1 MNKSELIRSV
11 ARNTGITQK
20 EVEEII
26 NEALGEIIDLTTVMN
41 ERVMLHKFGAFEPV
55 HHEKREMVNPRT
67 REKVITRERRTFKF
81 VVSKTLN
88 NKL

>member
-55 HHEKREMVNPRT
+55 HREKREMVNPRT

-88 NKL
+88 DKL

>member
-11 ARNTGITQK
+11 ANNTRHTQK
-20 EVEEII
+20 EVEEIL

-41 ERVMLHKFGAFEPV
+41 ERVLLHGFGAFEPV
-55 HHEKREMVNPRT
+55 HRGRREMVNPRT

-88 NKL
+88 DKL

>member
-41 ERVMLHKFGAFEPV
+41 ERVLIHKFGAFEPV
-55 HHEKREMVNPRT
+55 HRHECEMVNPRT
-67 REKVITRERRTFKF
+67 REKVIARERRTFKF
-81 VVSKTLN
+81 VVSKTLKD
-88 NKL
+88 KL

>member
-11 ARNTGITQK
+11 ANNTRHTQK
-20 EVEEII
+20 EVEEILDETI
-26 NEALGEIIDLTTVMN
+26 GEIIDLTTVMN
-41 ERVMLHKFGAFEPV
+41 ERVLIKGFGAFEPV
-55 HHEKREMVNPRT
+55 YRNQREMVNPRT

-88 NKL
+88 DKL

>member
-11 ARNTGITQK
+11 ASNTRHTQK
-20 EVEEII
+20 EVEEIL
-26 NEALGEIIDLTTVMN
+26 NEVIGEIIDLTTVMN
-41 ERVMLHKFGAFEPV
+41 ERVLIKGFGAFEPV
-55 HHEKREMVNPRT
+55 HREKREMVNPRT

-88 NKL
+88 DKL

>member
-11 ARNTGITQK
+11 ANNTNRNQ
-20 EVEEII
+20 
-26 NEALGEIIDLTTVMN
+26 
-41 ERVMLHKFGAFEPV
+41 
-55 HHEKREMVNPRT
+55 REMVNPRT

-88 NKL
+88 DKL

>member
-11 ARNTGITQK
+11 ANNTNHTQK

-41 ERVMLHKFGAFEPV
+41 ERVLLHKFGAFEPV
-55 HHEKREMVNPRT
+55 YRGKREMVNPRT

-88 NKL
+88 DKL

>member
-26 NEALGEIIDLTTVMN
+26 NEALGEIIDLTTLMD
-41 ERVMLHKFGAFEPV
+41 ERVLLHKFGAFEPV
-55 HHEKREMVNPRT
+55 HRHEREMVNPRT
-67 REKVITRERRTFKF
+67 REKVITKERRTFKF

-88 NKL
+88 DKL

>member
-11 ARNTGITQK
+11 ANNTNHTQK

-26 NEALGEIIDLTTVMN
+26 NEALGEIIDLTTIMN
-41 ERVMLHKFGAFEPV
+41 ERVLLHKFGAFEPV
-55 HHEKREMVNPRT
+55 HRGIREMVNPRT

-88 NKL
+88 DKL